1 MPGRTSTVAL
11 SRGEFHAHQPQIT
24 SGVAWKMALNSN
36 ATTQLVKAGL
46 IRGWIF
52 TATGME
58 GLGLLVRRTRQRGA

>member
-1 MPGRTSTVAL
+1 MT
-11 SRGEFHAHQPQIT
+11 HQPQIT

-46 IRGWIF
+46 KRGWIF

-58 GLGLLVRRTRQRGA
+58 RLGLLVRRTRQRGD